1 MIVFMSFS
9 PNTYMS
15 FLPPSLPFEIIL
27 LALKVVLNQMFLGE
41 RPGQQVQA
49 NDGGLPL
56 ARVRE
61 GDASLQYKG
70 QFLKKCFSYVFF
82 S

>member
-1 MIVFMSFS
+1 
-9 PNTYMS
+9 MS

-27 LALKVVLNQMFLGE
+27 LALKVVLNQMFPGE

-49 NDGGLPL
+49 NDGGLPF

-61 GDASLQYKG
+61 GDASLQYNG
-70 QFLKKCFSYVFF
+70 QLLEKCFSYVFF